1 MEVKVAIS
9 ARHIHLCKEDLEILF
24 GKDYELNK
32 RNDLSQ
38 KGEFASNEK
47 VIIRNNNEELALR
60 VLGPIRSYTQVEISK
75 TDSYK
80 LGLDLLPANSG
91 ELDLAKEVLIIGP
104 KGEIKRKCC
113 IISNRHIHISDIDS
127 KKYGL
132 FDGDKVK
139 VKVNTKKGAIL
150 DNVYIKVNK
159 NYVFEMH
166 IDTDDANALLL
177 NDGDIVEII

>member
-9 ARHIHLCKEDLEILF
+9 ARHIHLCKTDLEILF
-24 GKDYELNK
+24 GKNYELNK

-47 VIIRNNNEELALR
+47 VIIRNNNEELSLR
-60 VLGPIRSYTQVEISK
+60 VLGPLRNYTQVEISK

-104 KGEIKRKCC
+104 KGEIKKKCC

-132 FDGDKVK
+132 LDGDKVR

>member
-47 VIIRNNNEELALR
+47 VIIRNNNEELSLR
-60 VLGPIRSYTQVEISK
+60 VLGPIRSYTQAEISK

>member
-1 MEVKVAIS
+1 MEVKVAVS
-9 ARHIHLCKEDLEILF
+9 ARHIHLCKNDLETLF
-24 GKDYELNK
+24 GKNYELNK

-38 KGEFASNEK
+38 KGEFASEEK
-47 VIIRNNNEELALR
+47 VIIKNNNEELTLR
-60 VLGPIRSYTQVEISK
+60 VLGPIRNYTQAEISK
-75 TDSYK
+75 TDAYK
-80 LGLDLLPANSG
+80 LGINPPICNGGDLDNA
-91 ELDLAKEVLIIGP
+91 EEVLIIGP
-104 KGEIKRKCC
+104 KGEIRRKCC

-139 VKVNTKKGAIL
+139 VKVDTKKGAIL
-150 DNVYIKVNK
+150 DNVYIKVSK

-177 NDGDIVEII
+177 SNGDIVSII